1 MEEID
6 LKELFEMFWH
16 KKAQIILII
25 LIFMVIGVIYSVGF
39 VTPMYSSSTTLVL
52 AGTASSTEEQTTNTI
67 TTADLSINS
76 QLVSTYSEL
85 VKSNNILGQV
95 ISNLG
100 INIDA
105 EELRKNIE
113 VTSVEDTELIEI
125 TVSNENPEYA
135 AKIANEIA
143 SVFEEKIAK
152 EIYNIN
158 NVHIVDEATP
168 ETEPSNVNHIK
179 DIVIFAFIGAITPG
193 PDILLVIRNT
203 LYFGILQ
210 GLKIWS
216 GIATGWFIF
225 LSIIYFGFAHV
236 LRGNLIQLIL
246 SIIGGAY
253 LLYIAYL
260 LCTKSTSKLEL
271 ENHFITPDGY
281 LKALLV
287 NISNPKAILFFSV
300 IIAPFIQTQLL
311 TSLSILFAGLSSA
324 FLSIIVIC
332 AFFRNYINERVFY
345 IIDKVCAVLFIIFSI
360 MLFYH
365 GYTILFIEI

>member
-6 LKELFEMFWH
+6 LKELFEIFWH

-52 AGTASSTEEQTTNTI
+52 AGTASSTEEQSQNTI

-105 EELRKNIE
+105 EELRQNVE

-125 TVSNENPEYA
+125 TVSDQNPEYA
-135 AKIANEIA
+135 ARIANEIA

-158 NVHIVDEATP
+158 NVHIVDEAVA
-168 ETEPSNVNHIK
+168 ETEPSNVNHAK
-179 DIVIFAFIGAITPG
+179 DIVIFAFIGVVVAVMYVLIANMLDTTVKTQE
-193 PDILLVIRNT
+193 DIEKSIKIPVLASIP
-203 LYFGILQ
+203 LYDMDMEK
-210 GLKIWS
+210 LKK
-216 GIATGWFIF
+216 
-225 LSIIYFGFAHV
+225 
-236 LRGNLIQLIL
+236 RK
-246 SIIGGAY
+246 GG
-253 LLYIAYL
+253 
-260 LCTKSTSKLEL
+260 
-271 ENHFITPDGY
+271 
-281 LKALLV
+281 
-287 NISNPKAILFFSV
+287 
-300 IIAPFIQTQLL
+300 
-311 TSLSILFAGLSSA
+311 
-324 FLSIIVIC
+324 
-332 AFFRNYINERVFY
+332 RR
-345 IIDKVCAVLFIIFSI
+345 
-360 MLFYH
+360 
-365 GYTILFIEI
+365 